1 MIEYLSKI
9 ERFNFW
15 KSIPEL
21 GVSRKRYLSRLKK
34 YQNSR
39 LVKVLTGQR
48 RVGKSYLMR
57 QLIADLINEGVDS
70 EHTLYLNMEFSE
82 YNFIQSADDLLLF
95 VHEYFDRFEKNT
107 TGYVFID
114 EIQNIESWEKAVNAL
129 SQDYTRD
136 IRICITG
143 SNAQLLSGELATF
156 LSGRYISFLITA
168 FTFDEFLA
176 VRKTNAGKTEFINY
190 LQNGGLPELFR
201 LPDEESRRY
210 YVSAVYDTVILRDI
224 VERHQIRD
232 VSLLKDIFAFLAN
245 NVGNLL
251 SVNSLVGYFKKQNR
265 KTNYETVAQ
274 YIGYLENS
282 FIIHKCERFQIK
294 GKEVL
299 SGSMKY
305 YLNDLSF
312 KNFIYPGVH
321 LGWGN
326 LMENLV
332 FLELISRG
340 YKVYTGQLRGKE
352 IDFVAQKGED
362 IRYIQVAWQLSEES
376 TRDREYAP
384 LLSLKDAY
392 PKCILSADDIAL
404 PNNQGIRNILYWN
417 EWAE

>member
-1 MIEYLSKI
+1 MIEYLAKI

-15 KSIPEL
+15 KSTPDL
-21 GVSRKRYLSRLKK
+21 GVARKRYLSRIKK

-57 QLIADLINEGVDS
+57 QLIADLIQEGVDS
-70 EHTLYLNMEFSE
+70 EQTLYLNMEFSE
-82 YNFIQSADDLLLF
+82 YSFIQTADDLLQF
-95 VHEYFDRFEKNT
+95 VHGYFDQYDQST
-107 TGYVFID
+107 SGYLFID

-136 IRICITG
+136 VRICITG

-168 FTFDEFLA
+168 FTFDEFLT
-176 VRKTNAGKTEFINY
+176 VRKAGPDKASFLDFLKT
-190 LQNGGLPELFR
+190 GGLPELFK

-232 VSLLKDIFAFLAN
+232 VSLLKDIFAFIAN
-245 NVGNLL
+245 NVGNLV
-251 SVNSLVGYFKKQNR
+251 SVNSLVGYFKSQNR

-299 SGSMKY
+299 SGSVKY
-305 YLNDLSF
+305 YLNDLAF
-312 KNFIYPGVH
+312 KNYLYSGVH
-321 LGWGN
+321 LGWGH

-340 YKVYTGQLRGKE
+340 HKVYTGQLRGKE
-352 IDFVAQKGED
+352 IDFVVQEGEE
-362 IRYIQVAWQLSEES
+362 IRYLQVAWQLTDES
-376 TRDREYAP
+376 TREREYAP

-392 PKCILSADDIAL
+392 PKSVVSADDIAL
-404 PNNQGIRNILYWN
+404 PNNQGIRNLLYWE